1 MGYDKTFGG
10 CWKAYAWVILQMSK
24 RLSEYLCVA
33 LAVMDVGASP
43 AGHTNYFADE
53 ASDAL
58 FVMLTAVW
66 ILVALCLL
74 FM

>member
-1 MGYDKTFGG
+1 M
-10 CWKAYAWVILQMSK
+10 ILRK
-24 RLSEYLCVA
+24 PKGLSEYLCVA

-43 AGHTNYFADE
+43 TGHTNYFADE

-66 ILVALCLL
+66 ILVALYLL